1 MNRVRKSIAIKS
13 IAGIVLLLTIF
24 CVIVGQIGYQG
35 FSAPHNT
42 YGSHRE
48 W

>member
-1 MNRVRKSIAIKS
+1 
-13 IAGIVLLLTIF
+13 
-24 CVIVGQIGYQG
+24 VIVGQIGYQG